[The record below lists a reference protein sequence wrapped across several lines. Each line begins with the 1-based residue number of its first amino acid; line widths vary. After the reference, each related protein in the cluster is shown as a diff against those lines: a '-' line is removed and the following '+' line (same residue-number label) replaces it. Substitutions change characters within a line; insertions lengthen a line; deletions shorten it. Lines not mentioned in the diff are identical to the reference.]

1 MDSYLREK
9 RRRRIRARLKGTAE
23 RPRASVWRGTRSIS
37 VQLVDDVRG
46 HTLLSFRTAGGGE
59 GKLKA
64 AGVLGEEVGKKAL
77 EAGVKEV
84 LFDRGGYA
92 YHGRVKAVAEGMR
105 KAGLR
110 L

>member
-9 RRRRIRARLKGTAE
+9 RRRRIRARLKGTAG

-37 VQLVDDVRG
+37 VQLVDDING
-46 HTLLSFRTAGGGE
+46 HTLLSFRRTGGKE

-77 EAGVKEV
+77 KVGIKEV

-105 KAGLR
+105 KAGLN